1 MIINFGPVQD
11 YSNFSEYPRV
21 TTELKK
27 VDLFISVEKFVV
39 ALFQFLMV
47 SFYRIMKK
55 TMTYLQKC

>member
-1 MIINFGPVQD
+1 MIINLGPVQD
-11 YSNFSEYPRV
+11 HSNFFEYPRV

-39 ALFQFLMV
+39 ALFHFLMV
-47 SFYRIMKK
+47 SFYRITKK

>member
-1 MIINFGPVQD
+1 MIINLGPVQD
-11 YSNFSEYPRV
+11 YSNFSEYPLV

-27 VDLFISVEKFVV
+27 VDLFISVERFVV

-55 TMTYLQKC
+55 KMTYLQKC